1 MRSVKGKILMR
12 PAWTSASLLCRVAI
26 FILFMSAIPAVS
38 AQTAA
43 PVSGADV
50 YQKRCAACH
59 DQPGNRAPSRD
70 SLQKMPAVRILRTLD
85 FGLMMGIA
93 YPIKREEREAVAN
106 YLGTAGGEPPP
117 SASSFCAAGMQPMS
131 GSAKDTWA
139 VLSPS
144 PLNPRYQPADQA
156 GLTMKQVRHLKLK
169 WALGFPGD
177 ITAFAAPAVLNGTL
191 FVGSAGGA
199 VQAVDAKTG
208 CLHWVF
214 QANGPVRAAI
224 LPIRNGSS
232 YSLVFGDLIG
242 WVYSLDSKT
251 GKQLWKRRVEDHE
264 ATRLTGSAV
273 AQDGIGVISAPPSA
287 GTSSTD
293 PQYKC
298 CTF

>member
-1 MRSVKGKILMR
+1 MRN
-12 PAWTSASLLCRVAI
+12 AWISASRLFPVAVCVI
-26 FILFMSAIPAVS
+26 FFLAIPGAS
-38 AQTAA
+38 AQTPGA
-43 PVSGADV
+43 VSGADV

-106 YLGTAGGEPPP
+106 YLGTPGGEPPP
-117 SASSFCAAGMQPMS
+117 PASSFCAAGIRSMS
-131 GSAKDTWA
+131 GSVKDTWA
-139 VLSPS
+139 GWSPS
-144 PLNPRYQPADQA
+144 ALNTRYQTAEQA

-177 ITAFAAPAVLNGTL
+177 ITAFAAPTVLNGTL

-199 VQAVDAKTG
+199 IQAVDAKTG
-208 CLHWVF
+208 CLHWIF

-224 LPIRNGSS
+224 LPVHSGSS

-242 WVYSLDSKT
+242 SVYSLD
-251 GKQLWKRRVEDHE
+251 
-264 ATRLTGSAV
+264 AM
-273 AQDGIGVISAPPSA
+273 
-287 GTSSTD
+287 
-293 PQYKC
+293 
-298 CTF
+298 